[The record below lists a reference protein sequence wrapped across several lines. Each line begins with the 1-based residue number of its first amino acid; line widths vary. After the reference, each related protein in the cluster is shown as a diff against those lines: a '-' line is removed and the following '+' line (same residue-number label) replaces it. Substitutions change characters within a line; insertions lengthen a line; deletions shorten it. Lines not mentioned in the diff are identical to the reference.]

1 MSVQR
6 VGLKVFL
13 GDGGDLPQREL
24 IPVFHRWIREQCVPD
39 HLLIDVHDYSHVFR
53 GPGILLVAHEGNF
66 SLDWA
71 EDRPGLYYY
80 RKRPL
85 GNGSRVPLETLV
97 ETTLRSCLLLE
108 RDETFNGALRFKT
121 DEFLV
126 SFNDRLLAPNT
137 EDGKRSLGP
146 AVEEFFRGLLPDGF
160 SVEGEGEP
168 RERLSLRVRSEASA
182 SLEDLLRRV
191 PEPR

>member
-1 MSVQR
+1 MTVQR
-6 VGLKVFL
+6 VGLKLFL
-13 GDGGDLPQREL
+13 SGGGDFPQREL
-24 IPVFHRWIREQCVPD
+24 IPVFHRWIREQRVPD

-66 SLDWA
+66 SLDWS
-71 EDRPGLYYY
+71 EDRPGLLYY
-80 RKRPL
+80 RKRPAGK
-85 GNGSRVPLETLV
+85 GNRIPLKALV
-97 ETTLRSCLLLE
+97 EATLRACLLLE
-108 RDETFNGALRFKT
+108 REETFDGALRFKT

-126 SFNDRLLAPNT
+126 SFNDRLLAPNA

-146 AVEEFFRGLLPDGF
+146 VVEEFFHGLLPNGF
-160 SVEGEGEP
+160 SMEAEGEP
-168 RERLSLRVRSEASA
+168 RERLSLRVRSEVSA